1 MDLEEQQRILSPNHQ
16 LLINEILQ
24 THQFQSVYKMCHKI
38 DNSLFKNCSQPLM
51 NIKNQIQKI
60 QKHNYS
66 FQDVKQQK
74 VLNIMNEQLKT
85 ENIRQEMIDLILEK
99 KPFPKIFQFIELNNM
114 NQFEIIYCE
123 KLQKYLIEAQ
133 FHHQYINIASFQ
145 FDSKQQINSN
155 CNDKEII
162 IETIELLNQNMHQI
176 INLQIMKIND
186 YYWIR
191 NIFQKQQSKQ
201 FKGLNEIISQ
211 KMEYLY
217 ESIQNHLIVLQNNR
231 NRQIKQ
237 PFIIYEIMKIL
248 LYFANQ
254 KDMIIP
260 DLLLNLGYKS
270 KYDQFNFKYRQI
282 ICHSNLTFLNQLIEL
297 PELKDIVHILNIP
310 DNMQGEQQ
318 HKEYQEY
325 YIHEIYSFFRF
336 IKYIT
341 IDEVILTQ
349 LQILFKKLNDYR
361 EKLTIIYDNQQF
373 KGLISRLKLLY
384 KSEINSQQ
392 QPDNEKFNK
401 TQINYILIV
410 QLLSEIKIF
419 TLTTQNNKID
429 DEQIQKMQN
438 YNDASDFDDDNE
450 EFKIFQQEIQKTVWS
465 PKDYKYVNI
474 FKYFINQMNLYKIP
488 FPTLLTIVQFYN
500 YKFTINCIKTT
511 QEELHKNQ
519 QYIRFLFRLLAKHF
533 KRDQKISLR
542 EQLVNL
548 QVDKIIKWPKC
559 IQQQTILINE
569 NKHLLKDEL
578 KEIMKNK
585 CFQKFYTEMIEANE
599 TNELRKEILENL
611 NDIFNYMQTIQ

>member
-1 MDLEEQQRILSPNHQ
+1 MDIEEKQSNLSPNRQ

-24 THQFQSVYKMCHKI
+24 THKFQSVYKMCHKI
-38 DNSLFKNCSQPLM
+38 DNSIFKNCSYPLM

-66 FQDVKQQK
+66 FEDVKQQNI
-74 VLNIMNEQLKT
+74 LSIMNEQMKI
-85 ENIRQEMIDLILEK
+85 ENIRQEMIDLILER
-99 KPFPKIFQFIELNNM
+99 KPFPKIFQFIEFNDM

-123 KLQKYLIEAQ
+123 KLQKHLIEAQ

-145 FDSKQQINSN
+145 FDSKLEINQNINDQQIILES
-155 CNDKEII
+155 
-162 IETIELLNQNMHQI
+162 IELLTQNMHQI

-191 NIFQKQQSKQ
+191 NLYQKQQQKQ
-201 FKGLNEIISQ
+201 FKGLNEIIHL

-237 PFIIYEIMKIL
+237 PFIIYELMKIL

-254 KDMIIP
+254 KEIIIP

-270 KYDQFNFKYRQI
+270 KYDQFNIKYRQI
-282 ICHSNLTFLNQLIEL
+282 ICHFNPHFLNQLMKL
-297 PELKDIVHILNIP
+297 PELQDVVHILNIP
-310 DNMQGEQQ
+310 DNMQSEQQ

-325 YIHEIYSFFRF
+325 YIHEIYTFFRF
-336 IKYIT
+336 VKSIT

-349 LQILFKKLNDYR
+349 LQLLFKKLNEFRD
-361 EKLTIIYDNQQF
+361 KLIIIYDNQQF

-392 QPDNEKFNK
+392 YPDNEKFNK

-410 QLLSEIKIF
+410 QLLSEIKVF
-419 TLTTQNNKID
+419 TLTSQNNKID
-429 DEQIQKMQN
+429 DEQILMMQN
-438 YNDASDFDDDNE
+438 YNDGSDLDDDNE
-450 EFKIFQQEIQKTVWS
+450 EYKIFQQEIKKTVWS

-474 FKYFINQMNLYKIP
+474 FKYFINQMNLYKVP

-519 QYIRFLFRLLAKHF
+519 QYIRFLFRLLAKNL
-533 KRDQKISLR
+533 KKDQQIPLR

-569 NKHLLKDEL
+569 NKHHLKDEL
-578 KEIMKNK
+578 KEIIKNK
-585 CFQKFYTEMIEANE
+585 NFQKFYTELIEANE

-611 NDIFNYMQTIQ
+611 NDIFNYIQSI

>member
-1 MDLEEQQRILSPNHQ
+1 MDIEEKESKLSPNRQ
-16 LLINEILQ
+16 LLITEILQ
-24 THQFQSVYKMCHKI
+24 THQFDSIYKMCKKI
-38 DNSLFKNCSQPLM
+38 DNGMFKNCSYPLM
-51 NIKNQIQKI
+51 NIKNQIEKVQKY
-60 QKHNYS
+60 NYS
-66 FQDVKQQK
+66 FEDVKQQK
-74 VLNIMNEQLKT
+74 MLSMMNEQMKI
-85 ENIRQEMIDLILEK
+85 ENMRQEMIDLILER
-99 KPFPKIFQFIELNNM
+99 KPFPKIFQFIELNDA
-114 NQFEIIYCE
+114 NQFEIIYCD
-123 KLQKYLIEAQ
+123 KLQKHLIEAQ
-133 FHHQYINIASFQ
+133 FHHQYITIASFQ
-145 FDSKQQINSN
+145 FDCKQEINSN
-155 CNDKEII
+155 CNDHQII
-162 IETIELLNQNMHQI
+162 LESIELLTQNMHQI

-191 NIFQKQQSKQ
+191 NLYQKQLQKQ
-201 FKGLNEIISQ
+201 FKGFNEVIHQ

-237 PFIIYEIMKIL
+237 PFIIYELMKIL

-254 KDMIIP
+254 KEIIIP

-270 KYDQFNFKYRQI
+270 KYDQFNIKFRQI
-282 ICHSNLTFLNQLIEL
+282 ICHFNLPFLNQLIKL
-297 PELKDIVHILNIP
+297 PELQDVVHILNIP
-310 DNMQGEQQ
+310 DNMQSEQQ
-318 HKEYQEY
+318 HKEYQEC
-325 YIHEIYSFFRF
+325 YIQEIYTFFRF
-336 IKYIT
+336 IKSIT

-349 LQILFKKLNDYR
+349 LQILFKKLNEFRD
-361 EKLTIIYDNQQF
+361 KLTIIYDNQQF

-392 QPDNEKFNK
+392 YPDTEKFNK

-410 QLLSEIKIF
+410 QLLSEIKVF
-419 TLTTQNNKID
+419 TLTSQNNKID
-429 DEQIQKMQN
+429 DEQIMKMQN
-438 YNDASDFDDDNE
+438 YNDGSDLDDENE
-450 EFKIFQQEIQKTVWS
+450 EFQIFQQEIKKTVWS

-474 FKYFINQMNLYKIP
+474 FKYFINQMNLYKVP

-519 QYIRFLFRLLAKHF
+519 QYIRFLYRLLAKNL
-533 KRDQKISLR
+533 KKDQQIPLR

-569 NKHLLKDEL
+569 NKHHLKDEL
-578 KEIMKNK
+578 KEIIKNK
-585 CFQKFYTEMIEANE
+585 NFQKFYTELIEANE

-611 NDIFNYMQTIQ
+611 NDIFNYIQSK

>member
-1 MDLEEQQRILSPNHQ
+1 MDIEEKESKLQPNRQ
-16 LLINEILQ
+16 LLITEILQ
-24 THQFQSVYKMCHKI
+24 THQFESVYKMCKRI
-38 DNSLFKNCSQPLM
+38 DNSIFKNCSYPLM
-51 NIKNQIQKI
+51 NIKNQIEKVQKCD
-60 QKHNYS
+60 YS
-66 FQDVKQQK
+66 FEDVKQQK
-74 VLNIMNEQLKT
+74 MLNMMNEQMKI
-85 ENIRQEMIDLILEK
+85 ENMRQEMIDLIIER
-99 KPFPKIFQFIELNNM
+99 KPFPKIFQFIELNDM

-123 KLQKYLIEAQ
+123 KLQKHLIEAQ

-145 FDSKQQINSN
+145 FDCKQEINSN
-155 CNDKEII
+155 CNDHQII
-162 IETIELLNQNMHQI
+162 LESIELLTQNMHQI
-176 INLQIMKIND
+176 INLQIMRIND

-191 NIFQKQQSKQ
+191 NLYQKQLQKQ
-201 FKGLNEIISQ
+201 FKGFNQVIHQ
-211 KMEYLY
+211 KMVYLY

-237 PFIIYEIMKIL
+237 PFIIYELMKIL

-254 KDMIIP
+254 KELIIP

-270 KYDQFNFKYRQI
+270 KYDQFNIKFRQI
-282 ICHSNLTFLNQLIEL
+282 ICHFNLPFLNQLIKL
-297 PELKDIVHILNIP
+297 PELQDVVHILNIP
-310 DNMQGEQQ
+310 DNMQSEQQ

-325 YIHEIYSFFRF
+325 YIQEIYTFFRF
-336 IKYIT
+336 IKSLS
-341 IDEVILTQ
+341 IDEVILSQ
-349 LQILFKKLNDYR
+349 LQLLFKKLNEFRD
-361 EKLTIIYDNQQF
+361 KLTIIYDNQQF

-392 QPDNEKFNK
+392 YPDPEKFNK

-410 QLLSEIKIF
+410 QLLSEIKVF
-419 TLTTQNNKID
+419 TLTSQNNKID
-429 DEQIQKMQN
+429 DEQIMKMQN
-438 YNDASDFDDDNE
+438 YNDGSDLDDENE
-450 EFKIFQQEIQKTVWS
+450 EFQIFQQEIKKTVWS

-474 FKYFINQMNLYKIP
+474 FKYFINQMNLYKVP

-519 QYIRFLFRLLAKHF
+519 QYIRFLYRLLAKNL
-533 KRDQKISLR
+533 KKDQLIPLR

-569 NKHLLKDEL
+569 NKHHLKDEL
-578 KEIMKNK
+578 KEIIKNK
-585 CFQKFYTEMIEANE
+585 NFQKFYTELIEANE

-611 NDIFNYMQTIQ
+611 NDIFNYIQSI